1 MRTFGEVLEPRARDA
16 CRAAWGVPLVDM
28 YSSQEVGYIALQ
40 CPEHET
46 YHVQSENLLVEIVDD
61 DGEPCRPGEVG
72 RVVVTTLHNFATPLL
87 RYELG
92 DFAEVGEAC
101 PCGRGLPV
109 LTRVLGRQR
118 NMLTLPD
125 GDQRWPNIRDP
136 SEFASA
142 GGPALP
148 PLQQFQ
154 VVQRSLTALEVLL
167 VCPRALGADEE
178 DVMRG
183 YLAATLGHVFD
194 VIVHLRGRG
203 PPEQGRQVRG
213 LPVGDPA

>member
-1 MRTFGEVLEPRARDA
+1 M
-16 CRAAWGVPLVDM
+16 
-28 YSSQEVGYIALQ
+28 
-40 CPEHET
+40 
-46 YHVQSENLLVEIVDD
+46 EIVDD
-61 DGEPCRPGEVG
+61 DGGPCRPGEVG

-109 LTRVLGRQR
+109 LNRVLGRQR

-154 VVQRSLTALEVLL
+154 VIQRSLTALEVLL

-183 YLAATLGHVFD
+183 YLAATLGHAFD
-194 VIVHLRGRG
+194 VTFTYVAEVPRSKGGKFEDFRSEIRTDVTR
-203 PPEQGRQVRG
+203 
-213 LPVGDPA
+213 